1 MKKSSLL
8 YCIMLIGGLTSGCA
22 GTGKSD
28 AQKEADSLYTA
39 DSLEFIE
46 DIRAAEMRRDSM
58 LRDSLQRDSIYKA
71 ETFLASDIAFGGVDP
86 ELAMSYGCVNLD
98 SQVLKKRGFHKNGNA
113 WVRVR
118 PTGNLKIVSEGE
130 AIDET
135 ITVSFGNAEEMTAF
149 VKSLPKAGFKPM
161 GTNLYGTGQ
170 SDVDMYAHI
179 KGNTVVFSY

>member
-22 GTGKSD
+22 GTSKSD

-46 DIRAAEMRRDSM
+46 DIRAAEMKRDSM
-58 LRDSLQRDSIYKA
+58 LRDSLQRDSIYKT
-71 ETFLASDIAFGGVDP
+71 ETFLASDIACGGVDP
-86 ELAMSYGCVNLD
+86 EFGMSYGSVNLD
-98 SQVLKKRGFHKNGNA
+98 SQVLKKRGFNKNGNA

-130 AIDET
+130 EIDET
-135 ITVSFGNAEEMTAF
+135 TTVSFGNAEEMTAF

-170 SDVDMYAHI
+170 FDGDMYAHI

>member
-22 GTGKSD
+22 GTSKSD

-46 DIRAAEMRRDSM
+46 DIRAAEMKRDSM
-58 LRDSLQRDSIYKA
+58 LRDSLQRDSIYKT
-71 ETFLASDIAFGGVDP
+71 ETFLASDIACGGVDP
-86 ELAMSYGCVNLD
+86 EFGMSYGSVNLD
-98 SQVLKKRGFHKNGNA
+98 SQVLKKRGFNKNGNA

-170 SDVDMYAHI
+170 FDNDMYAHI